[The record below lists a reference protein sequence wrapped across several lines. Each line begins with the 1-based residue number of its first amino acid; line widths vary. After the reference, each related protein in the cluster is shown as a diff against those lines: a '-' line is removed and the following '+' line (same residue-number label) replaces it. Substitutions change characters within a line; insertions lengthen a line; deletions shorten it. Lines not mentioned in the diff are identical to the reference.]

1 MGGEGAASCWPCA
14 DVGYWNGGHGRTAT
28 TVSVEHRF
36 YGRSVPN
43 GGLTAANLPF
53 LTTPHNLRDT
63 AAVVQAVN
71 PGGARRVLNFGGS
84 YSGGTAAWFRTKFPE
99 LTHAAV
105 SSSGVVDAIVDFVQF
120 DESIVATLG
129 DYSRRSGSAFP
140 NCLNTVVAAINAL
153 DEMSAAQLRA
163 AKTYPFNASV
173 GQTDVD
179 FMYMIADAIA
189 MAVQYGGKQHLC
201 TVLQNQMSNQSRGN
215 GGDGAVAAV
224 ARAIPI
230 LYGPAFQQGCFY
242 DTSCIAKTL
251 RDSATGVGNKAWRW
265 QKCSLLGYIQSR
277 PGGAAGKVAARSRLL
292 TLASQRQQ
300 CKDMF
305 PGNGKDLDRLMAANA
320 QFQTEFGG
328 AHPSE
333 VGASKII
340 FVDYS
345 DDPWQTASVRG
356 TGPEWPER
364 DLHYCFEKCDGCGHC
379 GAGVPKNVTTCA
391 DAIAERV
398 GAWLETN

>member
-1 MGGEGAASCWPCA
+1 MGGEGAASCWPCT
-14 DVGYWNGGHGRTAT
+14 DVGYWNGGHGQTAT

-36 YGRSVPN
+36 YGKSVPQ

-53 LTTPHNLRDT
+53 LRTEYNLRDT
-63 AAVVQAVN
+63 AAVIKAVN
-71 PGGARRVLNFGGS
+71 PGGNRRVLNFGGS

-105 SSSGVVDAIVDFVQF
+105 SSSGVVNAIVDFVQF
-120 DESIVATLG
+120 DESVVATLR
-129 DYSRRSGSAFP
+129 DFSARSGSAFP
-140 NCLNTVVAAINAL
+140 SCLSTVVDAIDAL
-153 DEMSAAQLRA
+153 DLMSSEQLRA
-163 AKTYPFNASV
+163 AKIHPFNASV
-173 GQTDVD
+173 RQTDVD
-179 FMYMIADAIA
+179 FMYMVADAIA
-189 MAVQYGGKQHLC
+189 MAVQYGGKGHLC
-201 TVLQNQMSNQSRGN
+201 AVLKDQMAHQTSR
-215 GGDGAVAAV
+215 DPVAAV
-224 ARAIPI
+224 AHAIPI

-242 DTSCIAKTL
+242 DTGCIAKTV
-251 RDSATGVGNKAWRW
+251 RDSSTGVGNKAWRW

-277 PGGAAGKVAARSRLL
+277 PSGAAGSTAARSRLL

-320 QFQTEFGG
+320 QFQKVYGG

-333 VGASKII
+333 VGASKIM

-356 TGPEWPER
+356 AGPSWPAR
-364 DLHYCFEKCDGCGHC
+364 DLHYCYEKCDGCGHC
-379 GAGVPKNVTTCA
+379 GAGVPKNVTRCA

-398 GAWLETN
+398 QAWARE